1 MGFGTVSRLFHWV
14 TVLLVALMIPV
25 GLVMTQDIPRSLQDP
40 LFMLHKGLGPIVLVV
55 VLARLGVA
63 GLPPGAA
70 LAGGRAALAGEGG
83 AAGPGRALFLP
94 VASGG

>member
-55 VLARLGVA
+55 VL
-63 GLPPGAA
+63 PGWR
-70 LAGGRAALAGEGG
+70 GGRSTRRR
-83 AAGPGRALFLP
+83 PCRRACRRCR
-94 VASGG
+94 